1 MEQQKAIF
9 NISETIR
16 NIRKA
21 RQELERAIVCY
32 RSHSRPILTDLS
44 MIPVIYDWFC
54 ELSVESATET
64 VRQVY
69 GFFLETVSGGAM
81 SVERRR
87 QFIFVILYL
96 YAPNRLFSGKM
107 PKGLRRAIARTL
119 GVQSDTV
126 VSDNANDVLKRYEIY
141 KSWAKD
147 VEDILCVILARLQG
161 FCDNDR
167 NVVKQGFEND

>member
-1 MEQQKAIF
+1 MEQQKSIF

-21 RQELERAIVCY
+21 REDLQNAIVCY
-32 RSHSRPILTDLS
+32 RNHSRPVLTDLS
-44 MIPVIYDWFC
+44 MVPVIYDWFC
-54 ELSVESATET
+54 ELSDERGTDTA
-64 VRQVY
+64 RQVY
-69 GFFLETVSGGAM
+69 GFFFDTVIGGALP
-81 SVERRR
+81 VERRR

-126 VSDNANDVLKRYEIY
+126 LSDNANDVLKRYEIY

-147 VEDILCVILARLQG
+147 VEKVLGEILERLG
-161 FCDNDR
+161 SYSHPS
-167 NVVKQGFEND
+167 G